1 MTDILDSRELSTPL
15 REMSFLCDNNLEDIT
30 PLSHSGLYAT
40 VWTASLDTRPVIIK
54 KYEAPYD
61 LKESLIDYH
70 NYIRNIQSHS
80 LETGISPSTNLDIK
94 SIDSDVYF
102 VDQSAGTRDIDTILS
117 DTTEPISSRYRLAA
131 NLLESIASIPRDSNN
146 QLAFMIDG
154 KISNFCPGDNG
165 EFIYIDVYP
174 AFTRHGDSHLMKP
187 LPEHHE
193 GKRNL
198 QFDSFVLGDMYGVV
212 GKYIGMLA
220 RSHPE
225 VYSHFTSAW
234 PADATSHK
242 NIPDDIHSYVS
253 HLLEEDS
260 AFVKMLYDYKNS
272 DTATVN
278 RLLGLMR

>member
-1 MTDILDSRELSTPL
+1 MTDILDSRELSTPSH
-15 REMSFLCDNNLEDIT
+15 EMSFLCDNNLENIT

-40 VWTASLDTRPVIIK
+40 VWTASLNTRPVIIK
-54 KYEAPYD
+54 KYEAPHN

-70 NYIRNIQSHS
+70 NYISDIQSHS
-80 LETGISPSTNLDIK
+80 LETGIFPSSNLDIK
-94 SIDSDVYF
+94 PTDSDVYF
-102 VDQSAGTRDIDTILS
+102 VDQSAGTRDVDIILS
-117 DTTEPISSRYRLAA
+117 DATESIGSRYQLAA
-131 NLLESIASIPRDSNN
+131 NLLESLASIPRDNNN

-165 EFIYIDVYP
+165 EFIYVDVYP
-174 AFTRHGDSHLMKP
+174 AFTRHGDSHFMKP
-187 LPEHHE
+187 LPEHHD

-198 QFDSFVLGDMYGVV
+198 QFDSFILGDMYGVV

-225 VYSHFTSAW
+225 IYSHFMSTW
-234 PADATSHK
+234 PADTTSHGS
-242 NIPDDIHSYVS
+242 IPNDIYNYVS

-272 DTATVN
+272 NTNIVN
-278 RLLGLMR
+278 RLLGLMH